1 MTSKDIATRVTTGVQ
16 ALALPGQRE
25 GWQAQHRGSLLN
37 DAQTYDAL
45 ADAVQ
50 ADLKARRLDGDLPWG
65 ISAAQRARKRVKPL
79 RDAARAMRKA
89 ARAINGTVA
98 AYEETQ
104 PEVVLRAREDKALR
118 KAQRKQQL
126 HQVAA
131 NSTQSTLQRLA
142 PADGEGEEGSGPA
155 GAPRLLGDFFGPGG
169 QQRRGA

>member
-1 MTSKDIATRVTTGVQ
+1 MSKDIASRVTTGVQ

-45 ADAVQ
+45 ADAIQ

-65 ISAAQRARKRVKPL
+65 ISAGARARKRVKPL

-89 ARAINGTVA
+89 AKAINGTVA

-104 PEVVLRAREDKALR
+104 PEVVAKRRQDKALE
-118 KAQRKQQL
+118 KARRKQQL
-126 HQVAA
+126 HAA
-131 NSTQSTLQRLA
+131 AHNSAQQTLRRIA
-142 PADGEGEEGSGPA
+142 PADSDSDDGAA
-155 GAPRLLGDFFGPGG
+155 GQTKLLGDFLGPSNGR
-169 QQRRGA
+169 RRGA

>member
-25 GWQAQHRGSLLN
+25 GWQAQHRGSLLT

-50 ADLKARRLDGDLPWG
+50 ADLKARRVAGDLPWG
-65 ISAAQRARKRVKPL
+65 ISAAHRARKRAKPL

-104 PEVVLRAREDKALR
+104 PEVVLKTREDKALR
-118 KAQRKQQL
+118 KAQRKQAVG
-126 HQVAA
+126 QVAH
-131 NSTQSTLQRLA
+131 NSAQSALKRLA
-142 PADGEGEEGSGPA
+142 PADEDDGPA
-155 GAPRLLGDFFGPGG
+155 GAPKLLGDYFGN
-169 QQRRGA
+169 QRRGA

>member
-1 MTSKDIATRVTTGVQ
+1 VTSKDIATRVSTGVQ

-25 GWQAQHRGSLLN
+25 GWQDQHRGSLLT

-65 ISAAQRARKRVKPL
+65 ISAAHRARKRVKPL
-79 RDAARAMRKA
+79 RQAARAMRQA
-89 ARAINGTVA
+89 AKAINATVA

-104 PEVVLRAREDKALR
+104 PEVVLKRREDKALK

-126 HQVAA
+126 GASAH
-131 NSTQSTLQRLA
+131 NSAQQTLQRLA
-142 PADGEGEEGSGPA
+142 PADSDDGPA
-155 GAPRLLGDFFGPGG
+155 GQPKLLGDFFGSNS

>member
-1 MTSKDIATRVTTGVQ
+1 MSKDIATRVTTGVQ

-45 ADAVQ
+45 ADAIQ

-65 ISAAQRARKRVKPL
+65 ISAAARARKRVKPL
-79 RDAARAMRKA
+79 RDAAKAMRQA
-89 ARAINGTVA
+89 AKAINGTVA

-104 PEVVLRAREDKALR
+104 PEVVMRRREDKALR

-126 HQVAA
+126 GAA
-131 NSTQSTLQRLA
+131 AHNSAQATLKRLA
-142 PADGEGEEGSGPA
+142 PADGDDAPA
-155 GAPRLLGDFFGPGG
+155 GEAKLLGDFFGPTNR
-169 QQRRGA
+169 QQRGA